1 MYIASFR
8 KPFEFV
14 VVSGGLGLGLTFQ
27 GNVFRILI
35 DRQTLKGDRRQLSA
49 MLSGRPPVL
58 SHTHTYT

>member
-27 GNVFRILI
+27 GNGFRILI
-35 DRQTLKGDRRQLSA
+35 DRQTLKGDRK
-49 MLSGRPPVL
+49 
-58 SHTHTYT
+58 